1 MSPIRLFTDFDGR
14 IGLRQFWLGSIAL
27 ALCLLAIQWVAPRLT
42 DRYTASLIIA
52 FINAFALFPWAALAA
67 KRATDR
73 GGSSLFGILLVCAIV
88 LPTELRPVLG
98 YAWRPSLEAMSVMA
112 WLVALVDLGLMPGV
126 ETDAALAEQGPA
138 ASAHS
143 VRLNPAE
150 R

>member
-27 ALCLLAIQWVAPRLT
+27 ALGLLAIQWVAPRLT

-52 FINAFALFPWAALAA
+52 FVNAFALFPWAALAA

-98 YAWRPSLEAMSVMA
+98 YAWQPSLEAMSVMA
-112 WLVALVDLGLMPGV
+112 WLVALVDLGMMPGV
-126 ETDAALAEQGPA
+126 EADAARAEQGTT
-138 ASAHS
+138 ASGHS
-143 VRLNPAE
+143 VRLNSAE